1 MCREWA
7 VSGVD
12 RSSVRI
18 CPDPRG
24 EAESTRLP
32 GNERHF
38 MLRDFFVGFVKTHVL
53 YHAVK
58 EPIFGLAMI
67 QELKRHG
74 YEVSP
79 GTLYP
84 MLHNMEAEGLLRME
98 ERLVGGRRRKY
109 YRATDAGVA
118 ALGEIR
124 EKLRE
129 LVEEVVEDRSP
140 TTIADPA
147 PAEEELI

>member
-1 MCREWA
+1 
-7 VSGVD
+7 
-12 RSSVRI
+12 
-18 CPDPRG
+18 
-24 EAESTRLP
+24 
-32 GNERHF
+32 

>member
-1 MCREWA
+1 L
-7 VSGVD
+7 SGLWL
-12 RSSVRI
+12 RFSLAERFMERGTSVT
-18 CPDPRG
+18 G
-24 EAESTRLP
+24 T
-32 GNERHF
+32 RHF

-74 YEVSP
+74 YDVSP

-84 MLHNMEAEGLLRME
+84 MLHSMEEGGLLRME

-109 YRATDAGVA
+109 YRATTAGVA
-118 ALGEIR
+118 ALEEIR

-129 LVEEVVEDRSP
+129 LAEEVIEDRSSE
-140 TTIADPA
+140 TIEAPSPA
-147 PAEEELI
+147 HESLFESGT